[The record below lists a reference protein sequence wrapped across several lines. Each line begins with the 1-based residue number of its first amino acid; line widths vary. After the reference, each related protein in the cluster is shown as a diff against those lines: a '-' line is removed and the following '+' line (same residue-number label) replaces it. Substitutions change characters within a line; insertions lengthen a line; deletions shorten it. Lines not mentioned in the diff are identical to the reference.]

1 MNPHAQIQQPRA
13 AFSICSGA
21 WGPITVASVFHW
33 RFFFPGSGFTLFF
46 FCFFVG
52 CMTSFEPFF
61 SFLIIS
67 LFPFT
72 FSPVA
77 VQEALPQ
84 QKFLLSL
91 LFVYDGWVIKG
102 INAQRITPPAPH
114 GPCDSTPGGPRVLP
128 FAARH
133 ASSASASESKGE
145 GRSAFASHTHRSEKK
160 GRTRGGWKGF
170 ESGRRA
176 TQNWGR
182 RNGNL
187 WLLKCSESII
197 NLSSL
202 SLPTV
207 DLMITGGTSISGV
220 INVYIFFPPSFHERL
235 QCQVQ
240 LILTGSHVLM
250 SFSLSLFYFPVLFI
264 A

>member
-1 MNPHAQIQQPRA
+1 MLRLNSH
-13 AFSICSGA
+13 
-21 WGPITVASVFHW
+21 GPLSASVQVPEGRSLSRQCFIEGFSFLGVGLLC
-33 RFFFPGSGFTLFF
+33 FFFAFLLD
-46 FCFFVG
+46 VWLHLNH
-52 CMTSFEPFF
+52 FF

-91 LFVYDGWVIKG
+91 LFFYDGWVIKG
-102 INAQRITPPAPH
+102 INAQRIAPPAPH

-145 GRSAFASHTHRSEKK
+145 GRSASASHTHTPQRKEGADK
-160 GRTRGGWKGF
+160 GGGGRGL
-170 ESGRRA
+170 
-176 TQNWGR
+176 
-182 RNGNL
+182 NL
-187 WLLKCSESII
+187 DAEQPKTGEGEMVIYGCWNAGLESII

-220 INVYIFFPPSFHERL
+220 INVYIFFPP
-235 QCQVQ
+235 
-240 LILTGSHVLM
+240 
-250 SFSLSLFYFPVLFI
+250 LSMNVSS
-264 A
+264 AKCS

>member
-1 MNPHAQIQQPRA
+1 MLRLNSH
-13 AFSICSGA
+13 
-21 WGPITVASVFHW
+21 GPLSASVQVPEGRSLSRQCFIED
-33 RFFFPGSGFTLFF
+33 FSFLGVGLL
-46 FCFFVG
+46 CFFAFLLDVWLHLNH
-52 CMTSFEPFF
+52 FF
-61 SFLIIS
+61 LFLIIS

-72 FSPVA
+72 FSPC

-91 LFVYDGWVIKG
+91 LFFYDGWVIKG

-114 GPCDSTPGGPRVLP
+114 GPCDSTPGVRGCCRSLRVTRALPPRVNL
-128 FAARH
+128 
-133 ASSASASESKGE
+133 KVKE
-145 GRSAFASHTHRSEKK
+145 GAQPRHTHTPQRKE
-160 GRTRGGWKGF
+160 GPTRGGG
-170 ESGRRA
+170 G
-176 TQNWGR
+176 GL
-182 RNGNL
+182 NL
-187 WLLKCSESII
+187 DAEQPKAGEGEMVIYGCWNAAESII